1 MQSKIPA
8 NTITVASLA
17 LELEIS
23 ESEIISALKLDDKAT
38 SETVVS
44 ATNANKMRKT
54 IETLKSPESP
64 VQLKLVARNEDPE
77 DDNDDKHRGGGRNQ
91 LSTEEVKAIAKQTK
105 TPQYMIE
112 SLSKAVFEQQ
122 ARVAYARGQEQA
134 QIKRTLQALEHKGFG
149 DFETRIQT
157 EELIGKSQ
165 ELETDLDQTLSN
177 IDYYDQKATLERMG
191 VAVPRN
197 MSVTEKPISEIEARE
212 KAIAVAIAKLQNGEE
227 LTDAEKKISV
237 IRLMMG

>member
-1 MQSKIPA
+1 MQAKSSNPVI
-8 NTITVASLA
+8 TIASLA
-17 LELEIS
+17 AEFDLP
-23 ESEIISALKLDDKAT
+23 ESKIIESLKLDPKTSPDAT
-38 SETVVS
+38 VS
-44 ATNANKMRKT
+44 VTNANKLRN
-54 IETLKSPESP
+54 TLKGLTAPDSP
-64 VQLKLVARNEDPE
+64 VQLKLVSKGDDTEDE
-77 DDNDDKHRGGGRNQ
+77 DDNRGSGRNQ